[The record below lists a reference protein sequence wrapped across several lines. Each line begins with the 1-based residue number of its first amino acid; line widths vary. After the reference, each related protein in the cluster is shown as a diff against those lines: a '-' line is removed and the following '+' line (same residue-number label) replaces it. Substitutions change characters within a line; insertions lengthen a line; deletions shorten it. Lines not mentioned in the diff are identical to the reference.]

1 MNRRTF
7 LKTVGIISAA
17 TPFLSIKELF
27 AAPIII
33 SACIVTKNHAK
44 YIKQCLL
51 SVQNITDEIIIVDL
65 GSNDGTIKIA
75 ESFGAKI
82 FNYKWS
88 NNISIHKN
96 QAIKHAVGDW
106 VLFID
111 AEEKLVLQDVTSIN
125 MFKSKLYKLP
135 KIYNAIVMQHHT
147 HTIWHTARL
156 FRRKNIQYHGV
167 VHPQPKIIQA
177 PPKTIYYPGIYL
189 EYQ

>member
-1 MNRRTF
+1 M
-7 LKTVGIISAA
+7 
-17 TPFLSIKELF
+17 
-27 AAPIII
+27 
-33 SACIVTKNHAK
+33 
-44 YIKQCLL
+44 
-51 SVQNITDEIIIVDL
+51 
-65 GSNDGTIKIA
+65 
-75 ESFGAKI
+75 
-82 FNYKWS
+82 
-88 NNISIHKN
+88 
-96 QAIKHAVGDW
+96 GDW

-177 PPKTIYYPGIYL
+177 PPKTIHYPGIYL